1 MPRLASLV
9 VGAFIALAVVPTT
22 QPSSYEQL
30 VALHKDWRAFAA
42 PRLVGNVPDY
52 TQARIADERRGL
64 TALQKKLTAI
74 DPASWPLPQQIDY
87 HLVRAEM
94 NGMDFDHR
102 VLRPWSRNPC
112 FYTVIHPG
120 DTDVPAREGPVHAAA
135 INLWTYQF
143 PLATDRLNELQAK
156 LRAIPPYLEQA
167 RKNLT
172 EDARDLY
179 FLGARLKR
187 GEADTLSRLAENA
200 AKHHPALV
208 PDIEQART
216 AVDGFRSWLE
226 QRLKTMKASS
236 GVGIDNYN
244 WYLKNVHLV
253 PYSWQDQVAMMQREL
268 ARARGHLAL
277 EENRNKSL
285 PKLDMVATA
294 ARYHTQFTQAVQD
307 FINFLKQREIF
318 TVPDYAQQS
327 LLEREG
333 GFTPPDRLRDFFT
346 QIEYRD
352 SHPMRAHGTHWFDIA
367 RMKREPHASP
377 IRRVPLLYNIW
388 DTRAE
393 GFATGFE
400 EMTMTA
406 GYLDDR
412 PRARELIYI
421 MLAQRAA
428 RAMGDLMMHA
438 NRWTLDEAVKYA
450 TDNTPYGW
458 LSPQG
463 NTVWFEQQLY
473 LEQPSYGTSYVVGK
487 IQIEK
492 LLADRAKQLGDR
504 FTLRQVMDEF
514 HAAGMMPVSMIR
526 WEMTGLDDE
535 VRAMRQ

>member
-1 MPRLASLV
+1 MLRLGAAVTLV
-9 VGAFIALAVVPTT
+9 ITAIIALAA
-22 QPSSYEQL
+22 QPSGYDQL
-30 VALHKDWRAFAA
+30 VALHKEWRAFAA
-42 PRLVGNVPDY
+42 PRLVNNVPDY
-52 TQARIADERRGL
+52 TLARIAEERRGL
-64 TALQKKLTAI
+64 TAFQKRLTAI
-74 DPASWPLPQQIDY
+74 DPTSWTVPQQIDY

-102 VLRPWSRNPC
+102 VVRPWARNPC
-112 FYTVIHPG
+112 FYTVIHTG
-120 DTDVPAREGPVHAAA
+120 DTDVPAREGPLHAAA
-135 INLWTYQF
+135 IELWTYQF
-143 PLATDRLNELQAK
+143 PLPADRLKELQSK
-156 LRAIPPYLEQA
+156 LRAIAPYLEQA
-167 RKNLT
+167 KRNLT

-179 FLGARLKR
+179 FLGARVKG
-187 GEADTLSRLAENA
+187 GESEALSRLAGTVS
-200 AKHHPALV
+200 KPHPELV
-208 PDIEQART
+208 ADIEQARA
-216 AVDGFRSWLE
+216 AVDGFRVWLE
-226 QRLKTMKASS
+226 QRLKTMTAPS

-244 WYLKNVHLV
+244 WYVKNVHLV

-277 EENRNKSL
+277 EENRNRNL
-285 PKLDMVATA
+285 PKLEMVATA
-294 ARYHTQFTQAVQD
+294 AAYHEQFTQAVQD
-307 FINFLKQREIF
+307 FINFLRKREIF

-438 NRWTLDEAVKYA
+438 QRWTLDEAVKYA

-526 WEMTGLDDE
+526 WELTGLDDE
-535 VRAMRQ
+535 ILQMKK